1 MNEWTRGDKI
11 RYFGGKG
18 VVLSVEQ
25 NEKESAILTVIS
37 DGGEQYRL
45 DSGLACVQA
54 Q

>member
-1 MNEWTRGDKI
+1 MNEWTRGDKV

-18 VVLSVEQ
+18 VVLSVEP

-37 DGGEQYRL
+37 DDGEQYWL
-45 DSGLACVQA
+45 DSDLACVQP

>member
-1 MNEWTRGDKI
+1 MNEWMRGDEI

-37 DGGEQYRL
+37 DDREQYWL
-45 DSGLACVQA
+45 DSDLPCVQP